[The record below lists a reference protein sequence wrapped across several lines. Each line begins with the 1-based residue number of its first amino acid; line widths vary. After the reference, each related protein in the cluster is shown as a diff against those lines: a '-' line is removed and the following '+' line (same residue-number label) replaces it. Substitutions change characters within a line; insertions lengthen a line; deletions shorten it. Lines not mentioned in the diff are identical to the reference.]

1 MRGSGASD
9 RASGDLPPSR
19 PLLRGG
25 TLWRNDMFLRY
36 NTRKKDGKEHR
47 YWSVVENRRL
57 RVGPPMQ
64 RTVLYLGEI
73 NDTQRAAWRKSLDV
87 INEVNQY
94 TEQICLFPEDR
105 EIPPEVLNG
114 LRVKLS
120 ELTLQRPRVFGDCWL
135 ACRLW
140 DELHLGPFWRERLPE
155 GKAQVPWFK
164 VLELLT
170 VRQLVAPGSK
180 WHLHRQWFL
189 ASAMDQLL
197 GEDFAVAAKNRLYQC
212 LDRIDQHRTEL
223 FTHLQARWK
232 ELFGATYD
240 LLLYDLTS
248 TYFEGQMEQAPKAK
262 HGYSRDKRSDC
273 RQVVIAVVLSPEGF
287 PLAYEVMPG
296 NTNDRTTL
304 KRFLQKIQTQY
315 GQARRVWIMDRGIP
329 TEETLQ
335 EMRQSDP
342 PVGYLVGTPR
352 GRWDQFKAEFEKVPW
367 QKLRDAVE
375 VKLVC
380 HGPEVYV
387 LAKSQGRRQ
396 KETAIRRR
404 KLARLLRTLRRLRR
418 PRQRPWKRDTLLHKL
433 GAAHKEAGKAW
444 GFVKITVPKARQ
456 PVNRD
461 TFQFE
466 LLQAKLQDAQQRDGH
481 YLLRGFAAG
490 DQGGPLWERY
500 MQLTEIEAAFKTLK
514 SDLQL
519 RPIRHHL
526 ELRIEAHILVC
537 FLAYCLSVTLRK
549 RLEVHAPGLTSRA
562 VFETLSGIL
571 MLEVHVPLADGRELV
586 MPRYTQPEPEHRL
599 VLEKLGW
606 ELPPQPPPRIRR
618 SQVPAPVKP
627 QERKSKM

>member
-1 MRGSGASD
+1 
-9 RASGDLPPSR
+9 
-19 PLLRGG
+19 
-25 TLWRNDMFLRY
+25 MFLRF
-36 NTRKKDGKEHR
+36 NARKKDGKEHR

-57 RVGPPMQ
+57 RVGQTTQ

-73 NDTQRAAWRKSLDV
+73 NDTQQAAWRKSLQV
-87 INEVNQY
+87 INETNQL

-105 EIPPEVLNG
+105 EIPPDVLNG
-114 LRVKLS
+114 LQVKLS

-135 ACRLW
+135 GCRLW
-140 DELHLGPFWRERLPE
+140 DELDLGPFWHERLPV
-155 GKAQVPWFK
+155 GKAQVPWPK

-180 WHLHRQWFL
+180 WHLHRRWFL
-189 ASAMDQLL
+189 SSAMDQLL
-197 GEDFAVAAKNRLYQC
+197 EEDFAVAAKNRLYEC
-212 LDRIDQHRTEL
+212 LDHIEEHRAAL
-223 FTHLQARWK
+223 FTHLQGRWK
-232 ELFGATYD
+232 DLFGATYD

-248 TYFEGQMEQAPKAK
+248 TYFEGEMAQAPKAK

-296 NTNDRTTL
+296 NTSDRTTL
-304 KRFLQKIQTQY
+304 PLFVQKIQAQY
-315 GQARRVWIMDRGIP
+315 GQARRLWIMDRGIP
-329 TEETLQ
+329 TEEVLAQ
-335 EMRQSDP
+335 MRQSDP

-352 GRWDQFKAEFEKVPW
+352 GRWDEFKERFQKTPW
-367 QKLRDAVE
+367 QKLREAVE
-375 VKLVC
+375 VKLLSQ
-380 HGPEVYV
+380 GQEVYV
-387 LAKSQGRRQ
+387 LAKSEGRRQ

-404 KLARLLRTLRRLRR
+404 KLARLLRTLRVLRR
-418 PRQRPWKRDTLLHKL
+418 TRERPWKRDTLIHKL

-461 TFQFE
+461 TFQFR
-466 LLQAKLQDAQQRDGH
+466 LLQDKLKEVQERDGH
-481 YLLRGFAAG
+481 YLLRGFSAG
-490 DQGGPLWERY
+490 DQAGPLWERY

-519 RPIRHHL
+519 RPVRHHL

-549 RLEVHAPGLTSRA
+549 RLKVHAPGLTPRA
-562 VFETLSGIL
+562 VLESLAGIL
-571 MLEVHVPLADGRELV
+571 MLDVHVPLADGRELV
-586 MPRYTQPEPEHRL
+586 MPRYTQPEAEHRL

-618 SQVPAPVKP
+618 AQVPAPV
-627 QERKSKM
+627 Q